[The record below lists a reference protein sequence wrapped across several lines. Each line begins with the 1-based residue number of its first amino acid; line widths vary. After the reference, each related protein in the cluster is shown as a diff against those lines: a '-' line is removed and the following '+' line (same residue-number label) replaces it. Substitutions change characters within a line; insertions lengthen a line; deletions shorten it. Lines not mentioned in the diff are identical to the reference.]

1 MISDQRYL
9 TNTVKFIAALLV
21 VNGHTF
27 MYYSGMPDISRWINI
42 GAQCVSLFLFLS
54 AYGLMCAYQQ
64 KGDKYLQGF
73 LTRRLGRILL
83 PLLTAYAIA
92 LPVFEIFRGAVDW
105 TDVLLT
111 LYWGGLYLKFSW
123 YVTEILVLY
132 LLFYSCAKLSKS
144 PKQLMHM
151 LTFAVIAL
159 MAVMIATQQPLWY
172 INGLPCFIF
181 GLWYQHYEEKILAV
195 SDKGKWLLIIA
206 MAVIFLFLFQ
216 WRFIRDAVP
225 ALSAYRYEYAAIY
238 LSNVFFVCLIVCLLT
253 AHNVHKHSFVPSTPP
268 HSGNSLVINSFY
280 EIYLIQNPVML
291 IVTSFAL
298 PFGWTW
304 FLIMLGTIVMGVLM
318 NRINNS
324 VLSHI

>member
-1 MISDQRYL
+1 MISNQRYL

-27 MYYSGMPDISRWINI
+27 MYYSGMPEISRWINI

-64 KGDKYLQGF
+64 KGDRYLKGF

-92 LPVFEIFRGAVDW
+92 LPVFEIFRGTVDW

-181 GLWYQHYEEKILAV
+181 GLWYQQYEEKIFAV
-195 SDKGKWLLIIA
+195 SDKGEVAFDNSSGCNFPDSLP
-206 MAVIFLFLFQ
+206 MALYP
-216 WRFIRDAVP
+216 RCGA
-225 ALSAYRYEYAAIY
+225 
-238 LSNVFFVCLIVCLLT
+238 
-253 AHNVHKHSFVPSTPP
+253 
-268 HSGNSLVINSFY
+268 SLVCIS
-280 EIYLIQNPVML
+280 LRVC
-291 IVTSFAL
+291 
-298 PFGWTW
+298 
-304 FLIMLGTIVMGVLM
+304 
-318 NRINNS
+318 
-324 VLSHI
+324 SHIPQQCFLCLPGRMLTYRP